1 MLCVRAV
8 SSARASHKSRNP
20 EKEKKRAHRIPLHAP
35 IHHPRGKGSV
45 SPDVDVQAVGLVA
58 ATSFVGRHVCLAV
71 ILRVAR
77 GTGVDYLDDDSAV
90 DLGAGVGAVGA
101 DVVDAVAG
109 AAAYCAGG
117 AGGGDVVGGWVLAA
131 VCCAERVVLS
141 DGPWMK
147 IGCWGERE
155 SVMLAAG

>member
-1 MLCVRAV
+1 MCRLISPRLAIKPHP
-8 SSARASHKSRNP
+8 R
-20 EKEKKRAHRIPLHAP
+20 EKEKKKAHRIPLHTP

-45 SPDVDVQAVGLVA
+45 GPDVDVQAVGLVA
-58 ATSFVGRHVCLAV
+58 AASFVGGYVCLAV
-71 ILRVAR
+71 VLRVAR
-77 GTGVDYLDDDSAV
+77 GTGVDYLHDDSAV

-109 AAAYCAGG
+109 AAADCAGG
-117 AGGGDVVGGWVLAA
+117 AGGRDIVGGWILAA
-131 VCCAERVVLS
+131 VCGAERVFLS
-141 DGPWMK
+141 DGRWMK